1 MPEGL
6 RWIWSRTRLPVPFPT
21 TQHAPWEKPRREIRK
36 FSEKPPVLPEKSLLM
51 KFVELYSNSALH
63 RIFPVINPAL
73 FFQTIQAAY
82 SHNQSPLP
90 QYHSAQAC
98 IFGFMAMIS
107 SLHHLDPSYDPFE
120 LPTIPR
126 EVYIAHASAAI
137 PAFIQGPLNLDDLQ
151 ASIILVRQGHGP
163 ILNVPCAQLTKS
175 TYNIGIHLCP
185 RRRGTKSHS
194 LYIHCFASF
203 VSNWSSGRI
212 G

>member
-151 ASIILVRQGHGP
+151 ASIILVRQGHGS

-185 RRRGTKSHS
+185 RRRGTKGHS